1 MKNVMFEKVGKYKNL
16 KIDKI
21 FLEFENIPVLFSC
34 TDDSDALFL
43 CLCNEIRKKQ
53 RWVIAKISPEDLAKM
68 LEDKITIYEAFQAAN
83 EPKFIVDYEPTI
95 SQELNVQETSF
106 NDMKP
111 EDLPDKDEFLENQG
125 EFTEYISELYSLV
138 SQTIWN
144 ITIETSEENCN
155 QIWSDSSMLC
165 LAS

>member
-1 MKNVMFEKVGKYKNL
+1 M
-16 KIDKI
+16 
-21 FLEFENIPVLFSC
+21 
-34 TDDSDALFL
+34 T
-43 CLCNEIRKKQ
+43 
-53 RWVIAKISPEDLAKM
+53 
-68 LEDKITIYEAFQAAN
+68 DKITIYEAFQAAN